1 MHYNKA
7 RTREE
12 ELKNDFKRYSTCT
25 VRKIYLERVESNE
38 VRNFPQNQIKVSS
51 MNS

>member
-7 RTREE
+7 RIREE
-12 ELKNDFKRYSTCT
+12 ELENDFKRYSTRN
-25 VRKIYLERVESNE
+25 VKKIYLERHESNE
-38 VRNFPQNQIKVSS
+38 VRNFPQNQIKVSP